1 MSLDVICDV
10 SISGEIKSLEIL
22 KPVLFETLKSVIEN
36 TDLVIENYKVLNND
50 PDYFQV
56 FFSTRYEAP
65 IQAIKNLSIEYADL
79 VFILTYD
86 DQIGNDGRIQ
96 FYGESE
102 KKLGQL
108 GLPATPH
115 RTCSSSSFDN
125 SSKIFTGQLRFSAT
139 LDRTPAYLFFAKASN
154 NSNGQLGLQA
164 TSDSHPSLTKACNI
178 STGQLT
184 FSATPSRT
192 YSSSSLA
199 NIFKDSIGQLGLR
212 ATSLR
217 TSGSSSL
224 ANSHKSISGKSTL
237 PAFSRRLSLFG

>member
-10 SISGEIKSLEIL
+10 SISGEIKSLEML
-22 KPVLFETLKSVIEN
+22 KPVLFESLKSVIEN
-36 TDLVIENYKVLNND
+36 TDLVMENYKVLNND

-65 IQAIKNLSIEYADL
+65 IQAIKNLSIQYADL

-115 RTCSSSSFDN
+115 RTCSS
-125 SSKIFTGQLRFSAT
+125 L
-139 LDRTPAYLFFAKASN
+139 
-154 NSNGQLGLQA
+154 
-164 TSDSHPSLTKACNI
+164 
-178 STGQLT
+178 
-184 FSATPSRT
+184 
-192 YSSSSLA
+192 SLA
-199 NIFKDSIGQLGLR
+199 KTFNNSIGQLGFS
-212 ATSLR
+212 ATPFR
-217 TSGSSSL
+217 TDFSSSL
-224 ANSHKSISGKSTL
+224 AKTFNN
-237 PAFSRRLSLFG
+237 

>member
-96 FYGESE
+96 FYGELE
-102 KKLGQL
+102 KKLEYVSEFREAFNKLMSEGI
-108 GLPATPH
+108 LPPH
-115 RTCSSSSFDN
+115 GI
-125 SSKIFTGQLRFSAT
+125 IFTGKDENDLNNKILLYAENQGYDESGQHDKDEAGFAMEW
-139 LDRTPAYLFFAKASN
+139 LDDNVGMDYGCFETEDLNF
-154 NSNGQLGLQA
+154 
-164 TSDSHPSLTKACNI
+164 
-178 STGQLT
+178 
-184 FSATPSRT
+184 
-192 YSSSSLA
+192 
-199 NIFKDSIGQLGLR
+199 IFRPWEKHES
-212 ATSLR
+212 
-217 TSGSSSL
+217 
-224 ANSHKSISGKSTL
+224 
-237 PAFSRRLSLFG
+237 